1 MAEMTNMLKKLEKA
15 SGRHNKILDK
25 IEALKQRLAEE
36 EKAMQREQ
44 EKVNS
49 KWMKKFAAMAEEKG
63 ICAYKL
69 DQAKLV
75 ELLSAE
81 PNEFYM
87 HEDEKDMAGLS
98 EDELRSES
106 KVVS

>member
-1 MAEMTNMLKKLEKA
+1 MAEITNMLKKLEKA
-15 SGRHNKILDK
+15 SGRHNKIMDK
-25 IEALKQRLAEE
+25 IETLKHRLAEE

-49 KWMKKFAAMAEEKG
+49 KWMKKFAALAEEKG

-81 PNEFYM
+81 PKEFYITV
-87 HEDEKDMAGLS
+87 DEKDMATSSDIEDGS
-98 EDELRSES
+98 EG
-106 KVVS
+106 KVAN